1 MNYRVVAHYEMHRPA
16 PKNGAPTGKKL
27 KKVPNNTERAI
38 NRKQRE
44 KGDSVYG
51 LDGNKE
57 YFICLLDACWPLWA
71 RYWLHHGR
79 LQRAI
84 ARSAVKG
91 RTTAPG
97 QLLKVF
103 HCCDLRGLASSNL
116 PDWVGGSVNLSASW
130 LLEALGGG
138 GLLDSLDALDL
149 DRDHLT
155 EVLRLLVEE
164 AEANLVN
171 LLVVNGSLGAH
182 GDGDR
187 ESGCSVS
194 TEGLLTW
201 NSKGLNRYGRALREL
216 LLLLSEGNS
225 AAIVPDL
232 LAAVAHLNGD
242 VGSLA
247 WHELEDI
254 LVLADEA
261 STGELLADL
270 GLVDVKLDLT
280 VSLVP
285 LLANFS
291 TELLH
296 LAGELLSVEVTGTIV
311 AEEHEL
317 LQHSVPAHAARAS
330 WCAALALL
338 GGLLAIRG
346 GLRVELHLIDD
357 LVLHLV
363 ELRHRDALGLEH
375 AVESIATLSD
385 ESLAGNLLLVFLLA
399 GTAGL
404 LTLSGCLGILTSKLD
419 AEDNLRGLALDEGWD
434 DAVSV
439 LATILGEVVSLLE
452 ILLLLNDD
460 PTSTVMVLEVLNLSL
475 LGIGELL
482 GFVKEGG
489 IVARSNFLA
498 DRLFVGACKRNLDED
513 VASDC
518 LNHY

>member
-1 MNYRVVAHYEMHRPA
+1 M
-16 PKNGAPTGKKL
+16 
-27 KKVPNNTERAI
+27 
-38 NRKQRE
+38 
-44 KGDSVYG
+44 
-51 LDGNKE
+51 
-57 YFICLLDACWPLWA
+57 DACWPLWA

-149 DRDHLT
+149 DRDNLT
-155 EVLRLLVEE
+155 EVLRLFVEE
-164 AEANLVN
+164 AKANFVN
-171 LLVVNGSLGAH
+171 LLVVNGSLGTH
-182 GDGDR
+182 GDRDR

-194 TEGLLTW
+194 TEGLLAW

-216 LLLLSEGNS
+216 LLLLSERNS

-242 VGSLA
+242 VGGLA

-270 GLVDVKLDLT
+270 GLVDVKLDLA

-317 LQHSVPAHAARAS
+317 LEHSVPAHAARAS

-338 GGLLAIRG
+338 GVLLAFRG
-346 GLRVELHLIDD
+346 GLRVELHLVDN

-363 ELRHRDALGLEH
+363 ELRHGDTLSLEH
-375 AVESIATLSD
+375 TVESVAALSH

-399 GTAGL
+399 RAAGL
-404 LTLSGCLGILTSKLD
+404 LTLSGCLSVITCKLD
-419 AEDNLRGLALDEGWD
+419 AEDDLRGLALDE
-434 DAVSV
+434 
-439 LATILGEVVSLLE
+439 
-452 ILLLLNDD
+452 
-460 PTSTVMVLEVLNLSL
+460 
-475 LGIGELL
+475 
-482 GFVKEGG
+482 
-489 IVARSNFLA
+489 
-498 DRLFVGACKRNLDED
+498 
-513 VASDC
+513 
-518 LNHY
+518 